1 MTYIKRLLRKS
12 RDLVYVW
19 GSSLTGRMLVA
30 FYAKLWYDER
40 KVIPGVPAGWGKH
53 RHLLLSAT
61 MSGLAAVLLFCRV
74 LRLEIRTITN
84 RKLRRDEYTMNL
96 KRVHHIAIIGSNYQ
110 QSKHFYVDLLGFS
123 IVRENYRP
131 ERDDYKIDLQL
142 DGMELE
148 LFIIKNCPKRP
159 SYPEAYGLRHL
170 AFAVDSVDDT
180 VRELN
185 KRGITTEPIKF
196 DTYTGKRMTFFYDPD
211 NLPLEIHE

>member
-1 MTYIKRLLRKS
+1 
-12 RDLVYVW
+12 
-19 GSSLTGRMLVA
+19 
-30 FYAKLWYDER
+30 
-40 KVIPGVPAGWGKH
+40 
-53 RHLLLSAT
+53 
-61 MSGLAAVLLFCRV
+61 
-74 LRLEIRTITN
+74 
-84 RKLRRDEYTMNL
+84 MNL
-96 KRVHHIAIIGSNYQ
+96 KKVHHIAIIGSDYQ

-170 AFAVDSVDDT
+170 AVDSVDDT

-185 KRGITTEPIKF
+185 KRGITTEPIRL

-211 NLPLEIHE
+211 DLPLEIHE